1 MSDLSKLTDRQL
13 QAHISA
19 TQKQYND
26 KIKTKKSGD
35 KILALKYKK
44 RLDELKQEQTHRKKG
59 KKETKPQ
66 TVAPPK
72 KQIVVQRKNNK
83 VNSAIKYKCKFKTT
97 DKILV
102 VSVDDLDNVK
112 HMGELI
118 TYLKSS
124 NIPVTLFPHAGANKA
139 ILKEMKA
146 LPNAKQGWYGK
157 FPEKLDANPLPGT
170 DKSVIAWSHGQD
182 SEGRKKNIGK
192 STIARGTRPN
202 TPRDFG
208 KFDQHDLPSV
218 SLGDK
223 PSANIKSERN
233 KVLTN
238 GGVLSVHLHHAG
250 YDEKR
255 KKKNVG
261 LNELKETVAKFKAKG
276 GKIVHM
282 EQLKGC
288 GK

>member
-1 MSDLSKLTDRQL
+1 MSDLRKLTD
-13 QAHISA
+13 S
-19 TQKQYND
+19 
-26 KIKTKKSGD
+26 
-35 KILALKYKK
+35 
-44 RLDELKQEQTHRKKG
+44 KQEQKNRVAG
-59 KKETKPQ
+59 KK
-66 TVAPPK
+66 
-72 KQIVVQRKNNK
+72 IVEQKKNNR
-83 VNSAIKYKCKFKTT
+83 VNSKKYKCKFKAT

-102 VSVDDLDNVK
+102 VSVDDLDNVE

-118 TYLKSS
+118 SYLKSS
-124 NIPVTLFPHAGANKA
+124 NIPVTLFPHVGAKKV
-139 ILKEMKA
+139 ILKEMTA
-146 LPNAKQGWYGK
+146 LPNAKQGWHGEL
-157 FPEKLDANPLPGT
+157 PEKLDATPLSGT
-170 DKSVIAWSHGQD
+170 DKSVIAWSHGRD
-182 SEGRKKNIGK
+182 SEGRKEKIGK
-192 STIARGTRPN
+192 GTVARGTRPN
-202 TPRDFG
+202 TPRGFG
-208 KFDQHDLPSV
+208 EFDQHDLPSV

-250 YDEKR
+250 YDKKT